1 MRRLRAPTLNLR
13 VPTLP
18 TKKADM
24 EVDTI
29 CAPATPSGSG
39 GVSLVRLS
47 GPKAL
52 EAAATIG
59 GAAIRQMTSH
69 TLRLC
74 TLRDKD
80 GVIDQGVVS
89 YYAAPHSYTGEEVV
103 EFGVHGSPYIVSRL
117 LQALLA
123 VGVRMAAPGEFTQRA
138 FLNGKMDLSQAEAV
152 SDLIAAENKASHD
165 LAWRQLR
172 GGVSNEMALLR
183 ERLLEFA
190 SLVELEL
197 DFSEEDVEFADR
209 KRLSELLDE
218 MRRKVEALRQ
228 SFLLGNAIK
237 DGISVAIV
245 GRPNAG
251 KSTLLNALLHEE
263 RALVSNIPGTT
274 RDTIEETWQTEGV
287 KFRFIDTAGLRQSDD
302 VVEKM
307 GIDRTLEKMK
317 QAKVWLY
324 LFDVNTQSEKSARE
338 EAAAYLSNVAPETS
352 VAPPETVAPQIFF
365 IANKTDQSQQVPRR
379 DKDLIYL
386 SAQTRVG
393 MEYLEDALRS
403 IIPSLAADTQAV
415 ILTNARHYEALGMV
429 QTDLLKIEQGLKT
442 AISGDLLAIDI
453 RSALHHLGLIT
464 GEILPDDILGNI
476 FGKFC
481 IGK

>member
-1 MRRLRAPTLNLR
+1 MGLGGRRAEDT
-13 VPTLP
+13 
-18 TKKADM
+18 DM
-24 EVDTI
+24 EIDTI

-52 EAAATIG
+52 AAAEAIG

-69 TLRLC
+69 TLRLS

-117 LQALLA
+117 LQALLS

-172 GGVSNEMALLR
+172 GGVFNEMTLLR

-209 KRLSELLDE
+209 QRLSNLLAE
-218 MRRKVEALRQ
+218 MRQKVEALRQ

-237 DGISVAIV
+237 EGISVAIV

-302 VVEKM
+302 MVEKM

-352 VAPPETVAPQIFF
+352 VVPETATPQIFF
-365 IANKTDQSQQVPRR
+365 IANKTDQTDRLPRR
-379 DKDLIYL
+379 EKDLIYL
-386 SAQTRVG
+386 SAQTRNG
-393 MEYLEDALRS
+393 MEHLEDALRS

-415 ILTNARHYEALGMV
+415 ILTNARHYEALGLV
-429 QTDLLKIEQGLKT
+429 QADLLKIEQGLKN
-442 AISGDLLAIDI
+442 AIPGDLLAIDI